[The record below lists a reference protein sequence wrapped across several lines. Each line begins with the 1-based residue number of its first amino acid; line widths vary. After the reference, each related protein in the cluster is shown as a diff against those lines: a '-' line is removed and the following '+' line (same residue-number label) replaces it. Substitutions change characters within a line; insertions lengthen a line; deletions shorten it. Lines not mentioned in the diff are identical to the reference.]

1 MAYKVVKKGAQ
12 YAVVKLGS
20 GDEVGRH
27 PTNVAA
33 QAQKNSLIAKMNG
46 EPGPGKVDM
55 RKTRGAAVSRLSSAA
70 GRRAKMGT
78 SKAARKE
85 SPKGSNNDRY
95 DTASYAATPN
105 EDVNQKGT

>member
-33 QAQKNSLIAKMNG
+33 QAHKNALYAKING

-55 RKTRGAAVSRLSSAA
+55 RKTRGAAVSRLASAA
-70 GRRAKMGT
+70 GRRAKGR
-78 SKAARKE
+78 KA
-85 SPKGSNNDRY
+85 SPKGSNNDRF
-95 DTASYAATPN
+95 DTAAYAATPN

>member
-1 MAYKVVKKGAQ
+1 MSYKVVKKGAQ
-12 YAVVKLGS
+12 HAVVKLGS
-20 GDEVGRH
+20 GEEVGRH

-33 QAQKNSLIAKMNG
+33 QAHKNALIAKMNG

-55 RKTRGAAVSRLSSAA
+55 RKSRGAAVSRLSAAA

-78 SKAARKE
+78 SRAARTE
-85 SPKGSNNDRY
+85 RPKGSNNDRY

>member
-33 QAQKNSLIAKMNG
+33 QAHKNALIAKMNG

-55 RKTRGAAVSRLSSAA
+55 RKSRSAQGSRLANAA
-70 GRRAKMGT
+70 GRRAKAGT
-78 SKAARKE
+78 SRAARRE
-85 SPKGSNNDRY
+85 LPKGSNNDAV
-95 DTASYAATPN
+95 DTASYASTPN
-105 EDVNQKGT
+105 EVVNQKGT